1 MSFETEPSLLRVL
14 YYVSSDDYP
23 FRELRIRPQTSLLS
37 ISLVVYVNIYVK
49 NMPHVLFIWNDELV
63 EYIAQHGVTSRG
75 QNDE

>member
-1 MSFETEPSLLRVL
+1 M
-14 YYVSSDDYP
+14 
-23 FRELRIRPQTSLLS
+23 RIRPQTSLLS

-49 NMPHVLFIWNDELV
+49 NMPHVLFIWNGELV